1 MICFLKP
8 CLFLDNYILTEKI
21 LSVNFF
27 CLYGAVAQMGEHM
40 TGSHE
45 VRGSIPL
52 SSTTYNLFFKDVSYF
67 FPFFFFRYILLLLFF
82 LYIAVQKR
90 QQ

>member
-1 MICFLKP
+1 MICFLNP
-8 CLFLDNYILTEKI
+8 YLCLDNLILTEKI
-21 LSVNFF
+21 LSVSFF

-52 SSTTYNLFFKDVSYF
+52 SSTK
-67 FPFFFFRYILLLLFF
+67 
-82 LYIAVQKR
+82 
-90 QQ
+90 